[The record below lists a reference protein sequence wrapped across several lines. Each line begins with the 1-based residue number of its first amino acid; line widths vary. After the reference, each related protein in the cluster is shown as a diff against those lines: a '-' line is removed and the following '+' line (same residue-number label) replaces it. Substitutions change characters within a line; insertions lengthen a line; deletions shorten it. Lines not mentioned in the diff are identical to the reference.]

1 MKGKNRNPGKLKKK
15 RFSFHSVTKCVT
27 IVILMVTFTQTSEG
41 TALFGKTRRAVLSLL
56 FTHPGESFYLRQI
69 VRLTGMGLGP
79 VQRELK
85 TLTDAGI
92 INREKSGNQVYFS
105 ANEKSPIYS
114 ELKTIIVKTSGV
126 ADVISKSLAPLA
138 EKIKLAFIYGSF
150 AKSGEDRRSDI
161 DILIV
166 GDASLREV
174 VSALHKAHDI
184 LMREINPVTFSEKE
198 FKQRLIKKEHFITSV
213 WKGKKILIAG
223 EINEFKGLGGK

>member
-1 MKGKNRNPGKLKKK
+1 
-15 RFSFHSVTKCVT
+15 
-27 IVILMVTFTQTSEG
+27 MVTFTKTSEG
-41 TALFGKTRRAVLSLL
+41 TILFGKTRRAVLSLL
-56 FTHPGESFYLRQI
+56 FTHLGESFYLRQI
-69 VRLTGMGLGP
+69 VRLTNMGLGP

-92 INREKSGNQVYFS
+92 INREKSGNQVYFN

-150 AKSGEDRRSDI
+150 AKGGEGRRSDI

-174 VSALHKAHDI
+174 VAALHKAHDI

-198 FKQRLIKKEHFITSV
+198 
-213 WKGKKILIAG
+213 
-223 EINEFKGLGGK
+223 